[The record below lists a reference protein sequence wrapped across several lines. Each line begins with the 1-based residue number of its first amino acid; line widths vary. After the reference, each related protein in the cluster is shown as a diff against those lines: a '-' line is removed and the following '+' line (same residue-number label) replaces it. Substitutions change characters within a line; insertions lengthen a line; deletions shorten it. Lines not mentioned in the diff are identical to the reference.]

1 MDYEELN
8 QAYEGLIQPDKLINH
23 FKTDEEF
30 VQWLFYGD
38 LLDLYATLKA
48 FEDMEMYEHCAIIR
62 DVIRYKES

>member
-8 QAYEGLIQPDKLINH
+8 NAYNDLIQPNKLIHH

-30 VQWLFYGD
+30 VQWLFYGEI
-38 LLDLYATLKA
+38 LDLYATLRA
-48 FEDMEMYEHCAIIR
+48 FEDEEMYEYCAMIR

>member
-1 MDYEELN
+1 MDFQKLN
-8 QAYEGLIQPDKLINH
+8 DAYESLIQPDKLIHH

-48 FEDMEMYEHCAIIR
+48 FEDMEMYEYCSMIR